1 MKVLKRLRKTRVA
14 IVAISLFLVYSH
26 FQSFSIYFKNI
37 LTNKVHEEPLHS
49 YTQLQKQALPDMCR
63 GVSNKS
69 VTKARKRLGD
79 FFYGLKIE
87 RSNKSFTYPQFR
99 TIRDGKQILK
109 GFGHAFF
116 ERGDEQYI
124 VKAMEYALVY
134 EGDVKKGDVVFDV
147 GMNFGFYSLLALAH
161 GYLVHAFEMQGI
173 CLAFASGAAG
183 IDGKNENL
191 VLHHNIASVDNISV
205 SVLNEIGRCLT
216 GTYSEKGNQWFSPRN
231 KANFDVV
238 KSLSIDRVISHC
250 AVPRVIFMKVD
261 VDGAEIKVLES
272 ARKSLI
278 LGKFI
283 WLFVEVN
290 TPLEWAKVGTQKKD
304 GILFWDWLTEEIF
317 PFVYSAH
324 PSFNMWLKDG
334 VCPNPVEDIK
344 SITKNFTKT
353 VNILFRKV
361 PLPGC

>member
-1 MKVLKRLRKTRVA
+1 MHFKKERKRKKLYFRILAVVFVILT
-14 IVAISLFLVYSH
+14 LC
-26 FQSFSIYFKNI
+26 FQSRI
-37 LTNKVHEEPLHS
+37 KVHEDSLHS
-49 YTQLQKQALPDMCR
+49 YTHSQKQALPDMCI
-63 GVSNKS
+63 GVSNIS
-69 VTKARKRLGD
+69 VIKARKRLGD
-79 FFYGLKIE
+79 YFYGLKIE
-87 RSNKSFTYPQFR
+87 RSNKSFTYPQYR
-99 TIRDGKQILK
+99 TIRAGKEILK
-109 GFGHAFF
+109 GVGHTFF
-116 ERGDEQYI
+116 ERGDGQYI

-147 GMNFGFYSLLALAH
+147 GMNLGFYSLLALAH

-173 CLAFASGAAG
+173 CHAFASGAAG
-183 IDGKNENL
+183 IDEKNQNL
-191 VLHHNIASVDNISV
+191 VLHHNIASVDNIEVKV
-205 SVLNEIGRCLT
+205 SNEIGRCLT
-216 GTYSEKGNQWFSPRN
+216 GTYSEKSEQWFSPRK
-231 KANFDVV
+231 KAVFDIV
-238 KSLSIDRVISHC
+238 KSLSIDRVISDC

-304 GILFWDWLTEEIF
+304 GILFWDWLAEEIF

-324 PSFNMWLKDG
+324 PSFNTWLKDG
-334 VCPNPVEDIK
+334 VCPNLIEDVQ